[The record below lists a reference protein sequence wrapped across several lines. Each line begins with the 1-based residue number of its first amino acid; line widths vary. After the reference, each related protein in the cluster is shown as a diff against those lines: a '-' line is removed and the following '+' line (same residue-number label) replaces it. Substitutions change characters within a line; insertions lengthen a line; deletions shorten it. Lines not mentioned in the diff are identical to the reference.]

1 LQRHFLGWLVIAH
14 WLQRPLQIAA
24 LLALVAASLAAL
36 SRTEETPGEVSLRG
50 QLLVASPDIG
60 DPRFAHAVVLLVRHS
75 KAGALGIIIN
85 HPVEERPLAELLRE
99 TGEDPTGVEGQVLVF
114 AGGPVEPGIGLVLHS
129 AEYHRG
135 GETLDIDGHVAMTS
149 SPAILSDIA
158 HHKGPAKTL
167 IAFGYSG
174 WGPGQLEGE
183 LALHGWITIPADDR
197 LIFDVD
203 RAKVWREAMARRTQP
218 L

>member
-1 LQRHFLGWLVIAH
+1 MIAN

-24 LLALVAASLAAL
+24 SLAVVVLSASAL
-36 SRTEETPGEVSLRG
+36 SKTEATPGDVFLTG

-60 DPRFAHAVVLLVRHS
+60 DPRFQHAVILMVRHS
-75 KAGALGIIIN
+75 KAGALGIVIN
-85 HPVEERPLAELLRE
+85 HPVAERPLAALLRE
-99 TGEDPTGVEGQVLVF
+99 TGEDATGVEGQVLVF
-114 AGGPVEPGIGLVLHS
+114 AGGPVEPEVRFVLHS

-135 GETLDIDGHVAMTS
+135 GETLDIDGHVAMTT
-149 SPAILSDIA
+149 SPEILSDIA

-183 LALHGWITIPADDR
+183 LALHGWIAVPADTK
-197 LIFDVD
+197 LIFDID
-203 RAKVWREAMARRTQP
+203 RAKVWREALARRTQP